1 MHISKWSARR
11 SGPSLT
17 IKGTDE
23 SGKPVT
29 LTNVKLIETRGRLVV
44 AISEPLSGND
54 RTIETILS
62 TAH

>member
-11 SGPSLT
+11 SGPSMT

-23 SGKPVT
+23 SGKSVT

-44 AISEPLSGND
+44 AIGEPLSGNARSEEHIL
-54 RTIETILS
+54 RTD
-62 TAH
+62 H